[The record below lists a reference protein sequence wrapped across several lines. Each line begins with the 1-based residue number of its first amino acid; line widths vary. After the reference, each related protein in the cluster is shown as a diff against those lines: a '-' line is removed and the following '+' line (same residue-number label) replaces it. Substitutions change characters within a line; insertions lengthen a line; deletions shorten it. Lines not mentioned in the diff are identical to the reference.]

1 MKRFEAMKAVMAA
14 VKDEPV
20 VVTLGHSAQELYQI
34 GDRPQNFYMLGSMGL
49 ATSIAHGIA
58 LSRPGKVVALDG
70 DSAVTMNM
78 GELAT
83 IGYNLTPNL
92 VVVII
97 DNEANGAT
105 GFQPSMTSR
114 RLKLDEV
121 ARGCGIQKV
130 SVANNEAE
138 VSQQVA
144 KALADAEGPYIIV
157 VKAETGIA
165 PGIEI
170 IPLAPEQIRD
180 RFREAISTDSAV

>member
-83 IGYNLTPNL
+83 IGFNLTPNL

-105 GFQPSMTSR
+105 GFQPSMTGK

-121 ARGCGIQKV
+121 ARGCGIQNV
-130 SVANNEAE
+130 SVVNNEAE
-138 VSQQVA
+138 VTEQMT
-144 KALADAEGPYIIV
+144 KALADKNGPYVIV
-157 VKAETGIA
+157 VKAEVGIA

-170 IPLAPEQIRD
+170 LPFTSEQIRD
-180 RFREAISTDSAV
+180 RFKQAIAADSAA